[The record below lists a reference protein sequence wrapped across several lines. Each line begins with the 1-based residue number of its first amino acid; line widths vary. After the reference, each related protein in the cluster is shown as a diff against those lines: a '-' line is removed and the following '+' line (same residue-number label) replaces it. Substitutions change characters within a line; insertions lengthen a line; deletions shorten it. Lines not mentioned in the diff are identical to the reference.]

1 MAKYK
6 KVKRYHRSFYS
17 PGMWVKKAVGIIVL
31 VVVVLVVGWLAAPHV
46 LDWAT
51 HTWYTVVRNRDL
63 SASSETT
70 ASSAAASSEVTA
82 EPAASSEVRTD
93 SEPESEPAAPAGVII
108 EGSWG
113 VLDTAAAKDEAS
125 LRAAARFGQISGS
138 AIREI
143 FKMIAKPGMISFAGG
158 NPAASALPDA
168 ECAEIARDVL
178 QNDGKRI
185 LQYGATEGY
194 PPLLESLHAYVEQQL
209 GCAVPAVLPVTGSTQ
224 AMDLLCKALIDPG
237 DVILVENPSFLGN
250 MQCMRLYQATLVPVE
265 SDENG
270 IIPEKL
276 EEAMRQYHPKLLYT
290 IPTFQNP
297 TGITLAADR
306 RKPIAELAAKYHVV
320 VAEDDPYRDLR
331 YAGEACPSI
340 KSFDKD
346 GWVVFLGSFSKI
358 ISPGLRVGFMA
369 GDASIL
375 RKCTVGKQST
385 DVHTA
390 NLTQAIVDQYLRRG
404 LLPDH
409 ITSICRSYKAQL
421 DAMLSELSTFPEGT
435 TYTRPDGGLFI
446 FVTLPEGID
455 AKELLEQAVER
466 HVAYVPGTHFFCDGG
481 HENTLRLN
489 FSNASIAQI
498 HEGMSTLRE
507 IFAQALAK

>member
-1 MAKYK
+1 MMELDAL
-6 KVKRYHRSFYS
+6 RFAHRFD
-17 PGMWVKKAVGIIVL
+17 A
-31 VVVVLVVGWLAAPHV
+31 
-46 LDWAT
+46 
-51 HTWYTVVRNRDL
+51 
-63 SASSETT
+63 
-70 ASSAAASSEVTA
+70 
-82 EPAASSEVRTD
+82 
-93 SEPESEPAAPAGVII
+93 
-108 EGSWG
+108 
-113 VLDTAAAKDEAS
+113 
-125 LRAAARFGQISGS
+125 ISGS

-143 FKMIAKPGMISFAGG
+143 FKMIAQPNMVSFAGG
-158 NPAASALPDA
+158 NPAASALPDDV
-168 ECAEIARDVL
+168 CAEIAREVL
-178 QNDGKRI
+178 QKDGKRI

-194 PPLLESLHAYVEQQL
+194 PPFVESLHTYAEAQL
-209 GCAVPAVLPVTGSTQ
+209 GCSIPAVLPVTGSTQ

-250 MQCMRLYQATLVPVE
+250 MQCMRLYQANLIPVE

-276 EEAMRQYHPKLLYT
+276 EETIRQHHPKLLYT

-297 TGITLAADR
+297 TGITLSAER
-306 RKPIAELAAKYHVV
+306 RAPIAALAAKYGVV

-331 YAGEACPSI
+331 YAGTPCPSI

-369 GDASIL
+369 GDSRIL
-375 RKCTVGKQST
+375 RKCTIGKQSA
-385 DVHTA
+385 DVHTS
-390 NLTQAIVDQYLRRG
+390 NLSQAIVDQYLRRG

-409 ITSICRSYKAQL
+409 IASICESYRAQL
-421 DAMLSELSTFPEGT
+421 NAMLDDLSTFPEGT
-435 TYTRPDGGLFI
+435 QYTHPEGGLFI

-455 AKELLEQAVER
+455 AKELLAQAVEK

-489 FSNASIAQI
+489 FSNASINQI
-498 HEGMSTLRE
+498 HQGMNALRE
-507 IFAQALAK
+507 IFTTALQK